1 MSILRL
7 LAFLICAA
15 DWPKSRGTFMKRM
28 KSEPV
33 PEGMMPTAASL
44 LMACPDWGWKKPL
57 LISFSV
63 PSPPT
68 PMSRSKPSR
77 SSSRA
82 ISVAWRGF
90 SVKLNLNSRK

>member
-1 MSILRL
+1 MR
-7 LAFLICAA
+7 AA
-15 DWPKSRGTFMKRM
+15 DLAKSRGTFMKRM

-33 PEGMMPTAASL
+33 PEGMMPTAASR
-44 LMACPDWGWKKPL
+44 LMACPDWALKKPL

-68 PMSRSKPSR
+68 PMSRSKPSPR
-77 SSSRA
+77 SSLA

-90 SVKLNLNSRK
+90 SVKLYLNSRK